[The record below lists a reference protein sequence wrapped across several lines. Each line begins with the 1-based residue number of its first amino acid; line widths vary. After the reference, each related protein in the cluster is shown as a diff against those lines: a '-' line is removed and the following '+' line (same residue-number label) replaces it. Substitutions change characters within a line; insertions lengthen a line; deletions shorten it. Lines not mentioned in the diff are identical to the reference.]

1 MIAYSQSYDPEFCE
15 LMERLFEEYPE
26 ELFRIEG
33 IHPDQLDLHQV
44 SRDFFKRRPI
54 ETATA
59 DHSID
64 GNANVSGKDVITAI
78 VAAYETSQRIAM
90 VVQPDPDWDFMNGWG
105 LTSWQIFAA
114 VAPAAIGQKICDAV
128 DEHGRLAAAG
138 SRKQQQRPL
147 RRQDAAP
154 LLRIQLCKIPRNARA
169 ARRAEAGRKITHAF
183 HLFSQNS
190 P

>member
-44 SRDFFKRRPI
+44 SRGFFKRRPI

-64 GNANVSGKDVITAI
+64 GNANVSGKDVITFNYDVPKAL
-78 VAAYETSQRIAM
+78 M
-90 VVQPDPDWDFMNGWG
+90 KMNSLYNLWNVLREKGG
-105 LTSWQIFAA
+105 
-114 VAPAAIGQKICDAV
+114 KK
-128 DEHGRLAAAG
+128 G
-138 SRKQQQRPL
+138 S
-147 RRQDAAP
+147 
-154 LLRIQLCKIPRNARA
+154 
-169 ARRAEAGRKITHAF
+169 
-183 HLFSQNS
+183 
-190 P
+190 